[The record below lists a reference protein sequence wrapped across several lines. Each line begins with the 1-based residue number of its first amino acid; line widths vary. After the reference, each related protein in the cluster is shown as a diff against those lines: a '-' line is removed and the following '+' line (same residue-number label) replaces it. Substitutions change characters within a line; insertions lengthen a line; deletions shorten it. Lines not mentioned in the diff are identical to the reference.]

1 MDVGSVLIEM
11 VQFDELNNS
20 FDAGLQIE
28 RGRTSSLN
36 KFEEL
41 HSFFEFENSKEAQNE
56 EGK

>member
-28 RGRTSSLN
+28 RGRMSSLN

-41 HSFFEFENSKEAQNE
+41 HSLFEFENSKEAQNE